1 MLNTH
6 AEMNFATLHYS
17 FCTTFGNEKTAI
29 IVNLR
34 LQNATKYHFWRFI
47 LTSYVG
53 FSFHVFI
60 YIEDT
65 YLVNKYK

>member
-6 AEMNFATLHYS
+6 AKMNFATLHYS
-17 FCTTFGNEKTAI
+17 FFTIFGNEKTAI

-34 LQNATKYHFWRFI
+34 LQNATKYHFWKFI

-53 FSFHVFI
+53 FLFHVFI
-60 YIEDT
+60 NIEDT

>member
-1 MLNTH
+1 
-6 AEMNFATLHYS
+6 MNFATLDYS
-17 FCTTFGNEKTAI
+17 FCTIFGNELYKNI

-47 LTSYVG
+47 FTSFVG

-65 YLVNKYK
+65 NLVNKYK